1 VRFPPAAITAPIAL
15 DDINLLG
22 RSRRSNEQFYKID
35 LRAELPL
42 IEQDRFS
49 AIRHAALD
57 LPSMRSHTAYGY
69 VARRG

>member
-1 VRFPPAAITAPIAL
+1 MRLPPRVIGPT
-15 DDINLLG
+15 
-22 RSRRSNEQFYKID
+22 ID
-35 LRAELPL
+35 LRAKLPL